1 MATIIAIIGILDLL
15 LMVEVY
21 TLGLM
26 EGYERGS
33 DETLNEF
40 ETYIKETTERRRA
53 NADASN

>member
-1 MATIIAIIGILDLL
+1 MATIIAVLVVLDLL

-21 TLGLM
+21 NLGLT

-40 ETYIKETTERRRA
+40 EAYIKEE
-53 NADASN
+53 SNNV

>member
-21 TLGLM
+21 NLGLM

-40 ETYIKETTERRRA
+40 EAYIKEVSEQ
-53 NADASN
+53 